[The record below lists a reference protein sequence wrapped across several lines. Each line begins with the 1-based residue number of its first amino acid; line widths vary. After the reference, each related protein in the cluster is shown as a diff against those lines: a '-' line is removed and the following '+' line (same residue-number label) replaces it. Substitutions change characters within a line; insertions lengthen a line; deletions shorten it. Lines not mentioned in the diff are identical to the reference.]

1 MDNFLQTFLNWELI
15 SGVLPDLLTTGIVN
29 TLLLAVGASVLGFL
43 LALPLALMG
52 LSSRWYLVAPS
63 RVFTDVFRGLPAI
76 LTILL
81 IGQALSPLGLR
92 LFGPSPFPLA
102 IVALGL
108 ITAAYTGEILRA
120 GIQSVEKGQLEAAR
134 ALGMSY
140 GAAMR
145 LAVVPQGIRRVIPT
159 LVNQFIAVIKDS
171 SLVYTL
177 GLIADEREIFR
188 IGQDASVSNANLSP
202 LVAAGLVY
210 LLLTVPL
217 THIVNAI
224 DRRLREGRT
233 PLDEPSTP
241 LLDGPHDAPPADT
254 LLPVGRH

>member
-217 THIVNAI
+217 THVVNAV

-233 PLDEPSTP
+233 PLDEPPTP
-241 LLDGPHDAPPADT
+241 LLGGPTDAPTADA

>member
-1 MDNFLQTFLNWELI
+1 MDDFLQTFWNWELI
-15 SGVLPDLLTTGIVN
+15 SGVLPDLLTTGILN
-29 TLLLAVGASVLGFL
+29 TLLLAVGASVLGFV

-52 LSSRWYLVAPS
+52 LSSRWYLLLPS

-177 GLIADEREIFR
+177 GLVAGEREIFR

-217 THIVNAI
+217 THVVNGI

-233 PLDEPSTP
+233 PLDDPGTP
-241 LLDGPHDAPPADT
+241 VVGGPTDAPTADS